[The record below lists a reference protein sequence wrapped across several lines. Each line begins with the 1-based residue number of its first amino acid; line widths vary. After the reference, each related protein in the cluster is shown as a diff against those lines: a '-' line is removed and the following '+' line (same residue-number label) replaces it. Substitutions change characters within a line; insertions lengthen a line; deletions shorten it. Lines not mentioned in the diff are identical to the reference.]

1 MLPKAYPLIL
11 GVTGTLTSLNQ
22 YEKAAI
28 DRLYNINRSSIMPSF
43 FGCSNLAFN
52 PEENFTHLA
61 TKPLWMGK
69 IFTQAHAAVGAN
81 RAVIIFFYDD
91 TLLEE
96 FRAQYCGQ
104 FDRLQVL
111 TENTEE
117 DKHEHLISEAGVAKT
132 VTLAT
137 RGMGR
142 GVDYK
147 SSVAV
152 EKNGGVHV
160 IQSFFSLDVKE
171 ETQIRG
177 RTARK
182 DNRGSYEL
190 IVLDEHLKTQQLIE
204 AGQQEVTYAG
214 LDVARTKIALK
225 ENKDI
230 EVSIEKNTNNHL
242 TTLAYLQSFF
252 KAPKLLIVQ
261 RIKGS
266 TADFSKVD
274 LTSAYVTRVTV
285 RERE

>member
-11 GVTGTLTSLNQ
+11 GVTGTLTALNQ

-61 TKPLWMGK
+61 TKPLWMSK
-69 IFTQAHAAVGAN
+69 IFTQAHAAVGTN
-81 RAVIIFFYDD
+81 RAAIIFFYDD

-111 TENTEE
+111 TENTDE
-117 DKHEHLISEAGVAKT
+117 DKHEHLLGEAGVAKT

-152 EKNGGVHV
+152 EKNGGVH
-160 IQSFFSLDVKE
+160 
-171 ETQIRG
+171 
-177 RTARK
+177 

-190 IVLDEHLKTQQLIE
+190 IVLDADMEANHLVDEEET
-204 AGQQEVTYAG
+204 VTYAA
-214 LDVARTKIALK
+214 LDAARAKLSLQ

-230 EVSIEKNTNNHL
+230 AESIEKNEVNHL
-242 TTLAYLQSFF
+242 TTMEYLASFF
-252 KAPKLLIVQ
+252 K
-261 RIKGS
+261 
-266 TADFSKVD
+266 
-274 LTSAYVTRVTV
+274 
-285 RERE
+285 